1 MPAERFCVLKFSFIK
16 KTVEDSQKKNVKSI
30 IKKLVKKV

>member
-1 MPAERFCVLKFSFIK
+1 MPAERFRVLKVSFIK
-16 KTVEDSQKKNVKSI
+16 KIVEDSQKKNVKSI